1 MSPTRREFIKRVGI
15 ALASLVAAR
24 CVWPADENTPTPEDD
39 VEPTYIRMTCYGETI
54 LPTETPPPTEQSDQ
68 QKTILTAVARG
79 DDVDPEVARLALVAF
94 HRERLRSCWLRFGW
108 LAEQA
113 QDWSDYEKGE
123 QALEQLK
130 TEHRATLDGLVASG
144 GLDKAVADLVQEA
157 YAEAAYHVWRAN
169 CGMTCYEPMAGPEYT
184 PYASSQLVQQ
194 AELLADL
201 ADDATIDQ
209 AAVAQAQ
216 AAVEHDVAFLNL
228 SPAEEQALY
237 DELIEAAGE
246 SYNYPPFNELD
257 LEITP
262 EAAEA
267 ARFLVELLLEE

>member
-15 ALASLVAAR
+15 ALASLMAAR
-24 CVWPADENTPTPEDD
+24 CACTSLIEGGSGLGSTPRD
-39 VEPTYIRMTCYGETI
+39 
-54 LPTETPPPTEQSDQ
+54 
-68 QKTILTAVARG
+68 
-79 DDVDPEVARLALVAF
+79 
-94 HRERLRSCWLRFGW
+94 RLRRSWQRFGW
-108 LAEQA
+108 LEEQA
-113 QDWSDYEKGE
+113 SDWSDYEKGDRARE
-123 QALEQLK
+123 ELVEG
-130 TEHRATLDGLVASG
+130 HRAALDELVAAG
-144 GLDKAVADLVQEA
+144 ELDADVADLVQEA

-184 PYASSQLVQQ
+184 PYASNQLVQQ

-209 AAVAQAQ
+209 DTVAQAQ
-216 AAVEHDVAFLNL
+216 AAVEQGIAFLGL
-228 SPAEEQALY
+228 SNEEEKALY

-246 SYNYPPFNELD
+246 SYDYPPFNELD